1 MKNLSSK
8 IVSHLETQNHINPN
22 VCQINAISEIESK
35 LNRSLKQRIVE
46 VFKNKFIGIY
56 LYGSVGVGKSVIL
69 KALNLLFE
77 NSEIFHFS
85 DLIFHIQKSESLKKE
100 FDIKKKLI
108 LIDEFYINNLT
119 NIILFK
125 KFLSDSLKKKKII
138 IMTGNREITQVYDD
152 PINKQLCKDIKFFL
166 DQNFKQI
173 KMTSKVDYRSRE
185 NVNHNFFFI
194 NKDNSNSS
202 QNSLRNQLAITSI
215 PRDLI
220 LKRKGYNFT
229 LNNFYGNLIDIEF
242 ENFMKKNLIFQ
253 DFLMIAKKVKFII
266 IRNIPQLDDNLK
278 NYIHRFISL
287 IDAFYENKNILSIST
302 RVRLDN
308 IYTGK
313 LNAVE
318 LKRTI
323 SRLKEMGS
331 NTYITKNLKNFV
343 KK

>member
-1 MKNLSSK
+1 MKNLSTK

-22 VCQINAISEIESK
+22 ICQINAISEIESK
-35 LNRSLKQRIVE
+35 LSRSLKQKIVA
-46 VFKNKFIGIY
+46 VFKKEFTGIY

-69 KALNLLFE
+69 KALNFLFE

-125 KFLSDSLKKKKII
+125 KFLSDSLKKKKIV
-138 IMTGNREITQVYDD
+138 IMTGNRKITQIYDD
-152 PINKQLCKDIKFFL
+152 PVNKKLCKDIKVFL
-166 DQNFKQI
+166 DENFKQI
-173 KMTSKVDYRSRE
+173 KMTSSVDYRSME

-194 NKDNSNSS
+194 KKDNAYSF
-202 QNSLRNQLAITSI
+202 QNLLRKQLAITSI
-215 PRDLI
+215 PRDLV

-229 LNNFYGNLIDIEF
+229 LNNFYGNLVDIDFKSFI
-242 ENFMKKNLIFQ
+242 KKNLVFQ

-266 IRNIPQLDDNLK
+266 LRDIPKLDHNLK
-278 NYIHRFISL
+278 DFIHRFISL

-302 RVRLDN
+302 RVELDDL
-308 IYTGK
+308 YCGK
-313 LNAVE
+313 QHIVE
-318 LKRTI
+318 LTRTI

>member
-1 MKNLSSK
+1 MKTLSSK
-8 IVSHLETQNHINPN
+8 ILSHLETQNHINPN
-22 VCQINAISEIESK
+22 VCQINAISQIEKK
-35 LNRSLKQRIVE
+35 LNKSIRQRVIE
-46 VFKNKFIGIY
+46 FFKKSFTGIY

-69 KALNLLFE
+69 KALNLLFK

-85 DLIFHIQKSESLKKE
+85 DLIFHIQKSKGLKKE
-100 FDIKKKLI
+100 FDIDKKLI

-125 KFLSDSLKKKKII
+125 KFLSESFKKKKII
-138 IMTGNREITQVYDD
+138 IMTGNRKITQIYDD
-152 PINKQLCKDIKFFL
+152 PVNKKLCSDIKVFL

-173 KMTSKVDYRSRE
+173 KMTSKVDYRSKE

-194 NKDNSNSS
+194 NKNNANRF
-202 QNSLRNQLAITSI
+202 QNSLRKQLAITSI
-215 PRDLI
+215 PRNLI
-220 LKRKGYNFT
+220 LKRRGYKFT
-229 LNNFYGNLIDIEF
+229 LDNFYGNLIDIEF
-242 ENFMKKNLIFQ
+242 ESFMKKNLVFQ
-253 DFLMIAKKVKFII
+253 DFLIIAKKVKFII
-266 IRNIPQLDDNLK
+266 IRNIPQLNDNFK
-278 NYIHRFISL
+278 DSTHRFVSL

-302 RVRLDN
+302 RVELDN
-308 IYTGK
+308 IYCGK
-313 LNAVE
+313 KNIVE